1 MPFRV
6 LYNAPWVSL
15 CRGLS
20 YTGCMGCNHHPGAN
34 DNTAN
39 KGSQYKKEA
48 FAAPQMLRD
57 STWGRGRRQ
66 RSTHSVPILVF
77 FHLFSLH
84 RNYREIVDFPSE
96 KPVRQSDTPT
106 SCLNA
111 SYRARCNGI
120 KKVTHS
126 SHQCIRRRL
135 PAKERQNMER
145 K

>member
-6 LYNAPWVSL
+6 LHNAPWVGL

-20 YTGCMGCNHHPGAN
+20 YTICMGCNHHPGAN
-34 DNTAN
+34 NNTAN
-39 KGSQYKKEA
+39 KGCQHKKEA
-48 FAAPQMLRD
+48 FAAPQMLR
-57 STWGRGRRQ
+57 SPVWGRRQ
-66 RSTHSVPILVF
+66 RSIHSVPILVF
-77 FHLFSLH
+77 FHPFSLH

-96 KPVRQSDTPT
+96 KPVRQPDTAT

-111 SYRARCNGI
+111 SSRARCNGI

-135 PAKERQNMER
+135 LAEKGQNMER